1 MSASGGRAHLFQR
14 QQRGKWKEGDGGH
27 CGAHIRSRFRRQ
39 LWKGGFL
46 YDRRTVYQLVNVGP
60 SRRLSLAALVWST
73 AQVGVY
79 RTRHNFRMTGT
90 NITYTTNLEHVGD
103 MIDREKTSELREIR
117 LARKA
122 QNRAQK
128 GA

>member
-1 MSASGGRAHLFQR
+1 M
-14 QQRGKWKEGDGGH
+14 
-27 CGAHIRSRFRRQ
+27 
-39 LWKGGFL
+39 

-79 RTRHNFRMTGT
+79 RTRHNIRMTGT

-103 MIDREKTSELREIR
+103 IIDREKTSEVREIR

-122 QNRAQK
+122 QKRAQK
-128 GA
+128 GGVA